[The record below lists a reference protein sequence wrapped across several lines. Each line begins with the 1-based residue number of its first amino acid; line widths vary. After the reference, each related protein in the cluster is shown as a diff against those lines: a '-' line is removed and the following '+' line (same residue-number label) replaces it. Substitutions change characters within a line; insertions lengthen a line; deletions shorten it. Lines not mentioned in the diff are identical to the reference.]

1 MNANAKSMRQR
12 DLQLRALCLAIGIAL
27 ALPLA
32 LSPLAVLAQ
41 DVQSGRQETTS
52 PQDDPS
58 QPVEKSEQVDPFA
71 LEDTT
76 EQQAHPGTFED
87 PSENRTVI
95 EFGAIYVSDDSFRFG
110 RYTGLNEQGISAL
123 LNLDLFHSGPYDG
136 DNARYWSV
144 KGSNLGLDSREA
156 AVEFGNRGKYKVR
169 IDYDQIPIYRSDS
182 ARTIFD
188 GAGTSN
194 LTLPANW
201 VGSGTT
207 AGMTQLLPNLK
218 SVDLQTERRRAGI
231 GATVIL
237 SPHWNYSTSYK
248 RETKEGTKTIGGVFG
263 NSGGNPRATIL
274 PEPVDYTT
282 QQFDVSL
289 NYATRKL
296 QVAAAYYLS
305 LFSDQNDALVW
316 SNPYT
321 TISGWAP
328 GTGFPN
334 GRGQLSL
341 PPDNRSHQFSLNAGY
356 NLSDRTRLSASAS
369 RGRMTQNDTF
379 LPYTNIPSLAASI
392 TQPLPRNSLDGRIDT
407 TVVNLRIASRP
418 WQDFSWNASYRF
430 DDRDNKTPRDEYVYI
445 GGDSQLQQT
454 QATSNR
460 RRFNEPYSYKEQQYK
475 ADATYRVFGHADLS
489 AGVQHSKIDR
499 TFSERH
505 QADETTYNF
514 GLNGD
519 FTERFSANVR
529 YTHANRDG
537 STYVGNEPF
546 LSGYSPGYTATVPG
560 TFENLPGLR
569 RYFLADRDRDQLIA
583 TASFMPIEAW
593 TLSASVD
600 HAKDDYNE
608 SELGL
613 IDSRI
618 DGYTLESVVATSPF
632 WSIHAFYSHERLVS
646 NQNGHSF
653 SGGAAQLTTAFDPNR
668 DWFVA
673 HRDLVDS
680 YGAGYKRS
688 PEAGRLD
695 FGVDILYS
703 KSRSDLNFA
712 AGSALTTRPLPRD
725 VTRLE
730 SLNLY
735 SNYKLREST
744 SLRLGYWFE
753 RYHSTDWAVDG
764 IDPNQLANVILLGE
778 TSPDYT
784 VHMVSLSV
792 IHRF

>member
-1 MNANAKSMRQR
+1 MNANAKSTRKR
-12 DLQLRALCLAIGIAL
+12 DLPQRALCVAIGIAL
-27 ALPLA
+27 AFPLA
-32 LSPLAVLAQ
+32 LSPTAVLAQ
-41 DVQSGRQETTS
+41 DVQSVQRGATS
-52 PQDDPS
+52 PEDDPS
-58 QPVEKSEQVDPFA
+58 QPVEEPEQVDPLA
-71 LEDTT
+71 LDDTT
-76 EQQAHPGTFED
+76 EQLAHPGTFED
-87 PSENRTVI
+87 PTHNRTSI
-95 EFGAIYVSDDSFRFG
+95 EFGAIYTSDSSFRFG

-123 LNLDLFHSGPYDG
+123 LNLDLFHSYPYDG
-136 DNARYWSV
+136 GNARYWSF
-144 KGSNLGLDSREA
+144 KGSNLGLDSREV
-156 AVEFGNRGKYKVR
+156 AVELGDWGKYKVR
-169 IDYDQIPIYRSDS
+169 IDYDQIPSFRSDS

-201 VGSGTT
+201 VGSSTT
-207 AGMTQLLPNLK
+207 AGMTQLLPALK
-218 SVDLQTERRRAGI
+218 SVDLRTERRRAGI

-248 RETKEGTKTIGGVFG
+248 HETKEGTKTIGGVFG
-263 NSGGNPRATIL
+263 NSGGNPRSAIL

-282 QQFDVSL
+282 QQFDASL

-296 QVAAAYYLS
+296 QVVAAYYLS

-321 TISGWAP
+321 TIGGWAP
-328 GTGFPN
+328 GTGFPD

-341 PPDNRSHQFSLNAGY
+341 PPDNRFHQFSLNAGY
-356 NLSDRTRLSASAS
+356 NLTDRTRLSASAS

-379 LPYTNIPSLAASI
+379 LPYTNIPSLADSI
-392 TQPLPRNSLDGRIDT
+392 TQPLPRSSLDGRIDT
-407 TVVNLRIASRP
+407 TVVNLRISSRP

-460 RRFNEPYSYKEQQYK
+460 RRFNDPYSYKEQQYK
-475 ADATYRVFGHADLS
+475 ADANYRVFGRVDVS
-489 AGVQHSKIDR
+489 AGVQHSRIDR
-499 TFSERH
+499 TFSERK
-505 QADETTYNF
+505 QTDETTYKF

-546 LSGYSPGYTATVPG
+546 LSSYSPGYTATVPG

-569 RYFLADRDRDQLIA
+569 RSFLADRDRDQLTA
-583 TASFMPIEAW
+583 SASFMPIDAW
-593 TLSASVD
+593 TLSASLD
-600 HAKDDYNE
+600 RAKDAYNK

-618 DGYTLESVVATSPF
+618 DGYTIESVIATSPF
-632 WSIHAFYSHERLVS
+632 WSIHAFFSHEKLVS
-646 NQNGHSF
+646 NQDGRSF
-653 SGGAAQLTTAFDPNR
+653 SGGAAQLTTGFDPNR
-668 DWFVA
+668 NWSVE
-673 HRDLVDS
+673 HRDVVDS

-695 FGVDILYS
+695 YGVDVLYS
-703 KSRSDLNFA
+703 KTRSDLNFA
-712 AGSALTTRPLPRD
+712 VGSALSARPLPRD

-730 SLNLY
+730 SLTLY
-735 SNYKLREST
+735 CNYKMRANT
-744 SLRLGYWFE
+744 ALRLGYWYE
-753 RYHSTDWAVDG
+753 RYHSADWSVDG
-764 IDPNQLANVILLGE
+764 IDPDQLANVILLGE
-778 TSPDYT
+778 TSPNYK
-784 VHMVSLSV
+784 VHVVSLSV
-792 IHRF
+792 THRF